1 MPPGHQKEGRHDRPR
16 QRNRS
21 LRGRLSGYK
30 AALELFAELLST
42 GTIWHLRYSIR
53 RTGDVLIAAGYLTPD
68 GKITEKGQK
77 LILAEEQAGAAH
89 DANPRIDGASDDPIP
104 GPFAV
109 PNM

>member
-1 MPPGHQKEGRHDRPR
+1 MIGQGNVIEAYEAGYLDIR
-16 QRNRS
+16 QT
-21 LRGRLSGYK
+21 
-30 AALELFAELLST
+30 LELFAELLST

-77 LILAEEQAGAAH
+77 LILAERQAGAAH
-89 DANPRIDGASDDPIP
+89 DANPRIDGASDEPIP

-109 PNM
+109 PNV